1 MNDTAAPPP
10 APAEGPLTSTL
21 YRLVEEKL
29 GHAPIG
35 FIRRR
40 REVEGDGKPMAYTR
54 IAEELRDASGVYL
67 THEAV
72 RRWDKA
78 GGGSDTDSE

>member
-1 MNDTAAPPP
+1 MDNTAVPPP

-29 GHAPIG
+29 GYAPIG

-40 REVEGDGKPMAYTR
+40 REVEGDNKPMAYTR
-54 IAEELRDASGVYL
+54 IAEELRDATGVYL

-78 GGGSDTDSE
+78 TGATDTDNE